1 VRRLL
6 PLLAATT
13 LLSCAPGV
21 QDSWWSHVRWLAD
34 DARRGRETG
43 TPDYLAAAQYVAHEF
58 QSAGALPAGSE
69 GYFQPVRFISR
80 RILEPQCFVAL
91 VRGGRADTLALGDDV
106 TISTSLNTA
115 DSVDAGAVF
124 AGYGLE
130 LPEAGLTD
138 LDGLDLRGKIAVIL
152 RGAPATV
159 PSTVAAHA
167 QSSGERWRRL
177 RERGAIGL
185 VTIPDPAAPHV
196 PWERGKLSRFDA
208 GLTFADSSWN
218 ERTGQELGLTVNP
231 ARAERLFEGS
241 GHTFAEVVAASHA
254 RKPVPRFPLP
264 CHIRARVR
272 VDRRMVESPNVIG
285 IIPGSDP
292 ALRGESI
299 VLSAHLDHLGV
310 GAPIAGDSIYNG
322 AMDNASG
329 VATLIEIAHAIH
341 ALPHPP
347 RRSIVLLAVTG
358 EEKGLLGSRAFALN
372 PPSAVGR
379 MVADLNLDMFLPIV
393 PLRAVVAFGVE
404 ESELGDWFKAIADS
418 SGIKVEPDPEP
429 EQTIFVRS
437 DQYNLV
443 RAGVPSLFITFG
455 DTGDSTLDRRFHEWM
470 RDRYHAPSDDL
481 RQPVDLEAAIAFN
494 RLLFRVCL
502 DVADR
507 EERPRWKAESFFR
520 RFARDPSEVAPPA
533 APAARPRA

>member
-1 VRRLL
+1 MRRLRGIHVRRLL
-6 PLLAATT
+6 PILAAST
-13 LLSCAPGV
+13 LVSCAPGV

-43 TPDYLAAAQYVAHEF
+43 TPGYFAAAQYVAHEF
-58 QSAGALPAGSE
+58 QNAGALPAGSE

-80 RILEPQCFVAL
+80 RILEPQCLVAL
-91 VRGGRADTLALGDDV
+91 VRGGRADTLVLGEEV
-106 TISTSLNTA
+106 TISTSLDTA

-138 LDGLDLRGKIAVIL
+138 LDGLDLRGKVAVIL

-185 VTIPDPAAPHV
+185 VSIPDPAVLHV

-208 GLTFADSSWN
+208 GLTLADSSWN
-218 ERTGQELGLTVNP
+218 ERAGQELGLTVNP
-231 ARAERLFEGS
+231 ARAERFFEGS

-254 RKPVPRFPLP
+254 GKPIPRFPLP
-264 CHIRARVR
+264 YHIRARVR
-272 VDRRMVESPNVIG
+272 VDRHMVESPNVIG

-329 VATLIEIAHAIH
+329 VA
-341 ALPHPP
+341 
-347 RRSIVLLAVTG
+347 
-358 EEKGLLGSRAFALN
+358 
-372 PPSAVGR
+372 
-379 MVADLNLDMFLPIV
+379 
-393 PLRAVVAFGVE
+393 
-404 ESELGDWFKAIADS
+404 
-418 SGIKVEPDPEP
+418 
-429 EQTIFVRS
+429 
-437 DQYNLV
+437 
-443 RAGVPSLFITFG
+443 
-455 DTGDSTLDRRFHEWM
+455 
-470 RDRYHAPSDDL
+470 
-481 RQPVDLEAAIAFN
+481 
-494 RLLFRVCL
+494 
-502 DVADR
+502 
-507 EERPRWKAESFFR
+507 
-520 RFARDPSEVAPPA
+520 
-533 APAARPRA
+533 